1 MNTIA
6 TKSTNPSKDKFRN
19 ESADLGTSAGL
30 KKKKRSAKNR
40 HEDMLAPVDII
51 HAAERVAGAETETDS
66 QKIGTDATEGSKPYG
81 IKGDDIAK
89 RYIAIN
95 IMKS

>member
-1 MNTIA
+1 
-6 TKSTNPSKDKFRN
+6 
-19 ESADLGTSAGL
+19 
-30 KKKKRSAKNR
+30 
-40 HEDMLAPVDII
+40 MLAPVDII

-95 IMKS
+95 IMKSWF